1 VIAPSAFTRGAIV
14 FATAVAVTTGGVI
27 AGDHSMG
34 VAAGL
39 TVLTIGWWAT
49 SSLPE
54 HLVAIVFFVVAIL
67 LSVAPQSVV
76 LSGFLSTA
84 LWLVFGGLVLGVA
97 VQRTGLGS
105 WLASCVVDRVGSSY
119 ASVIAA
125 VVIGSVMLGFL
136 VPSAMARAVILIPI
150 VVALAEHLGFGPGDR
165 GRTGMVVAAA
175 VCGYVVPAT
184 ILPANLPNAVLLGAA
199 DTIYGMQITYAQY
212 LLFNFPVN
220 GAIKAVVLWALVCR
234 LFPAKLGPR
243 SQSADK
249 REPLS
254 RGGRLLL
261 VVLCACL
268 ALWLTDRWHGIA
280 PGWISTAAALIC
292 LLPRVNLVPP
302 ESFQREVSFATL
314 IYVAGILGVG
324 AVVAHS
330 GLGKVFAEIVLAHA
344 GLEAASPGH
353 SFATLTFLAAST
365 GLFATMPGIVVIMSP
380 LASEL
385 ANAAQLPLITV
396 LMTIVNGYTLVA
408 FPYQVGPIV
417 LALMLGGARFADAL
431 KLMLPLLVISAV
443 VLMPLTFVWWRLLG
457 YLG

>member
-1 VIAPSAFTRGAIV
+1 M
-14 FATAVAVTTGGVI
+14 
-27 AGDHSMG
+27 AGEHSMA

-39 TVLTIGWWAT
+39 TVLTIGLWAT

-54 HLVAIVFFVVAIL
+54 HLVAIIFFVAAIL

-105 WLASCVVDRVGSSY
+105 WLASGVVDRIGTSY

-125 VVIGSVMLGFL
+125 VVIGNVILGFL
-136 VPSAMARAVILIPI
+136 VPSAMARAVILMPI
-150 VVALAEHLGFGPGDR
+150 VVALAEHLGFRPGDR
-165 GRTGMVVAAA
+165 GRTGMVVATA

-199 DTIYGMQITYAQY
+199 DTIYDMQITYGQY

-220 GAIKAVVLWALVCR
+220 GALKAVILWALVCR
-234 LFPAKLGPR
+234 LFPAKLGPK
-243 SQSADK
+243 SGAVVE

-254 RGGRLLL
+254 RDGRLLL
-261 VVLCACL
+261 VLLCACL
-268 ALWLTDRWHGIA
+268 ALWMTDRWHGIA

-302 ESFQREVSFATL
+302 ECFQRDVSFATL
-314 IYVAGILGVG
+314 IYVAGILGLG
-324 AVVAHS
+324 AVVAYS
-330 GLGKVFAEIVLAHA
+330 GLGKVFADFVLAHA
-344 GLEAASPGH
+344 GLDAASPGR
-353 SFATLTFLAAST
+353 SYATLTYLAAST

-385 ANAAQLPLITV
+385 ANATQLPLITV

-417 LALMLGGARFADAL
+417 LALMLGGARFSDAL
-431 KLMLPLLVISAV
+431 RLMLPLLVISAA
-443 VLMPLTFVWWRLLG
+443 VLIPLTYLWWRFLG